1 MNEDIKRLREAAQ
14 AILDNR
20 KNHPGP
26 RGFDQAIDRFQMAA
40 QPELLLRLLDDA
52 ERYQWRPMS
61 TAPKDGTNVL
71 LINRAGNMG
80 AGLWLSGIL
89 GVGWFLRGGNKP
101 DVFFNDHYGP
111 THWMPLPSA
120 PKDVS

>member
-40 QPELLLRLLDDA
+40 QPELMLRLLDDA
-52 ERYQWRPMS
+52 ERYQ
-61 TAPKDGTNVL
+61 L
-71 LINRAGNMG
+71 LRRGQYWSVINWCGEMMTEQLLDFSIDQKRKA
-80 AGLWLSGIL
+80 
-89 GVGWFLRGGNKP
+89 
-101 DVFFNDHYGP
+101 
-111 THWMPLPSA
+111 
-120 PKDVS
+120 